1 MTTAVIGIG
10 HIGEPLARQLVA
22 AGERL
27 ILAADHVAKASA
39 LAKELGPLATAEP
52 VRKAIADADVIVFAV
67 PFETIKQLIRENADL
82 LPDKV
87 VIDPSNAVRPDGKGG
102 FERSLPDGQSAGAT
116 IAALLP
122 ARSHFV
128 KAFGTLS
135 AGSLASGA
143 NRKPERAVLFYATD
157 DPRAALAAER
167 LIAAAGF
174 DPVKANGVRSSGRIE
189 MLGDLHEFGGLN
201 GKLLTARE
209 AADALAGNRKEKGL

>member
-1 MTTAVIGIG
+1 
-10 HIGEPLARQLVA
+10 
-22 AGERL
+22 
-27 ILAADHVAKASA
+27 
-39 LAKELGPLATAEP
+39 
-52 VRKAIADADVIVFAV
+52 IVFAV
-67 PFETIKQLIRENADL
+67 PFETIKQLIRGNAGL
-82 LPDKV
+82 LRGKAG
-87 VIDPSNAVRPDGKGG
+87 IISWNAVRPDRKGG
-102 FERSLPDGQSAGAT
+102 CERSHADGQSAGAT

-174 DPVKANGVRSSGRIE
+174 DPVKANGVRSSARIE

-209 AADALAGNRKEKGL
+209 AVEALAGNRMEKGR

>member
-10 HIGEPLARQLVA
+10 HIGEPLARQLAA

-27 ILAADHVAKASA
+27 ILAADHTPKANA
-39 LAKELGPLATAEP
+39 LAKELGPLATAAP
-52 VRKAIADADVIVFAV
+52 VRKAIADADVVVFAV
-67 PFETIKQLIRENADL
+67 PFETSKQLIRDNSDL

-87 VIDPSNAVRPDGKGG
+87 VIDPSNAIQPDGNGG
-102 FERSLPDGQSAGAT
+102 FMRALPEGQSAGAA

-122 ARSHFV
+122 PRSHFV

-135 AGSLASGA
+135 AGSLVAGA
-143 NRKPERAVLFYATD
+143 NRKPARAVLFYATD

-174 DPVKANGVRSSGRIE
+174 DPVKVGDVRSSARIE
-189 MLGDLHEFGGLN
+189 AFGDLHELGGLR

-209 AADALAGNRKEKGL
+209 AVDALA

>member
-10 HIGEPLARQLVA
+10 HIGEPLARQLAA

-27 ILAADHVAKASA
+27 IVAADHTPKANA
-39 LAKELGPLATAEP
+39 LAKEIGPLATAAP

-67 PFETIKQLIRENADL
+67 PFETSKQLIRDNADL

-87 VIDPSNAVRPDGKGG
+87 VIDPSNAIRPDGNGG
-102 FERSLPDGQSAGAT
+102 FARALPDGQSAGAA

-122 ARSHFV
+122 PRSHFV

-135 AGSLASGA
+135 AGSLVAGA
-143 NRKPERAVLFYATD
+143 NRKPERAVLFYATED
-157 DPRAALAAER
+157 SRAALAAER

-174 DPVKANGVRSSGRIE
+174 DPVKVGDVSSSARIE
-189 MLGDLHEFGGLN
+189 AFGDLHELGGLQ

-209 AADALAGNRKEKGL
+209 AVDALA